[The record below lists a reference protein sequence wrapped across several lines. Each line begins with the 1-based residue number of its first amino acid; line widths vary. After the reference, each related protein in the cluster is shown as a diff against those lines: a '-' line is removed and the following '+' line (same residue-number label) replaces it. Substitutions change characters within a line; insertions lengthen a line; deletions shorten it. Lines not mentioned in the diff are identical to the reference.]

1 MEKLLLKLA
10 ASKKSRRSVGKALGG
25 ILIIIIIL
33 AGVVFSMMSIGNEN
47 NRQIVY
53 ASFSLQDIPADMNVD
68 SALSVVNMKASFETI
83 DAVIKDNELACDALW
98 LKSVFF
104 ARYIGQPRPSYT
116 EVESF
121 TVTFANGAFPP
132 DITED
137 MKTVAGEVLALVS
150 EALYGAQSFSTHAD
164 IWALIRD
171 DTSPFKGAD
180 FASPIQV
187 GGYDWRYYVTS
198 EYGNRRNPTSSDPN
212 EIKFHGGMDIA
223 PALGTEIRAAQSG
236 TVLFVI
242 YSNAGYGNHVVL
254 YHGGHISTLY
264 GHCQTILVSE
274 GQTVVKGQVIATIGR
289 TGNSTGP
296 HVHFEVIEGEQ
307 RVNPRLYLS

>member
-1 MEKLLLKLA
+1 MKKLLLKLV
-10 ASKKSRRSVGKALGG
+10 ASKKSRRGVGKALGG

-33 AGVVFSMMSIGNEN
+33 AGLVFSMMSIGNEN

-53 ASFSLQDIPADMNVD
+53 ASFSLQDIPADMDVD
-68 SALSVVNMKASFETI
+68 STLSVVNMKASFETI

-104 ARYIGQPRPSYT
+104 ARYIGQPRPSHT

-121 TVTFANGAFPP
+121 TVTFANGAFPSG
-132 DITED
+132 ITED
-137 MKTVAGEVLALVS
+137 MKNVAGEALALVN
-150 EALYGAQSFSTHAD
+150 EALYGAQSYSTHAD
-164 IWALIRD
+164 IWALIKD
-171 DTSPFKGAD
+171 DTSPFKGVD

-236 TVLFVI
+236 TVLCVI
-242 YSNAGYGNHVVL
+242 YSNTGYGNHVVL

-264 GHCQTILVSE
+264 GHCQALLVSE
-274 GQTVVKGQVIATIGR
+274 GQTVAKGQVIATVGS

-296 HVHFEVIEGEQ
+296 HVHFEVIEGEK
-307 RVNPRLYLS
+307 RINPRLYLL